1 MREEK
6 EGASVSI
13 GAAERAGEVKEPQAE
28 HTARAGRV
36 PRVGRANGVEGQRFF
51 VAKAVGT
58 SGFPEFAKEFA
69 TEAEA
74 IVESLKTGRSFFVVL
89 EFRGVADFSGKKAK
103 LTKEPVARAQG
114 PE

>member
-1 MREEK
+1 M
-6 EGASVSI
+6 SM
-13 GAAERAGEVKEPQAE
+13 GAAETAGGVKDPQATD
-28 HTARAGRV
+28 TARGARV
-36 PRVGRANGVEGQRFF
+36 PRVGHANGAEGQRFF

-103 LTKEPVARAQG
+103 LTKEPVARAPG
-114 PE
+114 PG

>member
-1 MREEK
+1 MSDGK
-6 EGASVSI
+6 EGRSVSI
-13 GAAERAGEVKEPQAE
+13 AGIHTAGEVKEPQAA
-28 HTARAGRV
+28 HAVRGGRA
-36 PRVGRANGVEGQRFF
+36 PRVGRADGADGQRFF
-51 VAKAVGT
+51 VAKAGGT

-103 LTKEPVARAQG
+103 LTKESVARSAG
-114 PE
+114 PG

>member
-74 IVESLKTGRSFFVVL
+74 IVESLKTGRSFFAVL

-114 PE
+114 PG

>member
-1 MREEK
+1 M
-6 EGASVSI
+6 SM
-13 GAAERAGEVKEPQAE
+13 GAAETAGGVKDPQAID
-28 HTARAGRV
+28 TARGTRV
-36 PRVGRANGVEGQRFF
+36 PRVRQPNGTEGQRFF

-103 LTKEPVARAQG
+103 LTKEAVTRQAG
-114 PE
+114 PG